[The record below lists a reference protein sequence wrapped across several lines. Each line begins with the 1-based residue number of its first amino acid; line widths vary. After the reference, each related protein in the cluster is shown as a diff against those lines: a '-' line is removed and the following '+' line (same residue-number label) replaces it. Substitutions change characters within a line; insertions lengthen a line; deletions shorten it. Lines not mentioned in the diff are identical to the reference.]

1 MLVGMV
7 AEVGTTFGALFIGVL
22 ISSIFFGV
30 TNLQVYIYFRTY
42 SNDSVW
48 NKSSVCYVWL
58 MDALQ
63 LIFSFHSLYWYLVVN
78 YFNPIALLDVFWSFK
93 AQDIIGAITNSSVQI
108 LYVIRIWKLDA
119 KVNRGSQM
127 CYILP
132 VINTIFVCAGCAASI
147 VLCYEI
153 MLPQNNVTQGL
164 LNSRWVSYYPLSVWT
179 GVDVVIAASLCYLL
193 ASSRTDSRFH
203 STNTMISSLMLYT
216 VSTGIITSLCSLSS
230 IVAIAVL
237 PRTLVVA
244 AIEFSLTKLYVNS
257 FLALFNARSSLRVRA
272 IAGSGDIVL
281 PTLESSASEGSNDRK
296 PSVPSKFNTPAQYSN
311 SRLSHMA
318 PMDVHVEV

>member
-1 MLVGMV
+1 MV

-48 NKSSVCYVWL
+48 NKSSVCYVWYGHWHSIRSQNIFGHLDWIDWHSLCRL

-108 LYVIRIWKLDA
+108 LYVIRIWKCMLMMFFGHGLILKWATVDA

-132 VINTIFVCAGCAASI
+132 VINVSI
-147 VLCYEI
+147 
-153 MLPQNNVTQGL
+153 
-164 LNSRWVSYYPLSVWT
+164 
-179 GVDVVIAASLCYLL
+179 
-193 ASSRTDSRFH
+193 
-203 STNTMISSLMLYT
+203 
-216 VSTGIITSLCSLSS
+216 
-230 IVAIAVL
+230 
-237 PRTLVVA
+237 
-244 AIEFSLTKLYVNS
+244 
-257 FLALFNARSSLRVRA
+257 
-272 IAGSGDIVL
+272 
-281 PTLESSASEGSNDRK
+281 
-296 PSVPSKFNTPAQYSN
+296 
-311 SRLSHMA
+311 
-318 PMDVHVEV
+318 